1 MHISKTFTTF
11 AGEMLNLLNFENMKK
26 LFSLGLLLV
35 WALAIQAQNYPQ
47 PFGIKVGQSTKEE
60 IKQKLTNLG
69 IEHEEDAEDNALIV
83 FEGDFGWL
91 GAPMKA
97 GMYIAFDDT
106 LNLAMFMGENQQDG
120 VAEKFMKD
128 VRVKYNENEAVLP
141 ELASTILDELE
152 LSGKIDSW
160 SQDGDICMIAFA
172 NNEVY
177 GVALC
182 ESTTLYGL
190 AILSILDEEIDA
202 AADSTIIEEVVEAVE
217 ADTTEVDEEISD
229 EEFFELLLQL
239 AEEIELEEETTTS
252 TATIATTREELELAI
267 AIVSELFAGEK
278 VDYMTTC
285 LDVTF
290 DGTNVTYIF
299 EVDETYASIEEVDMQ
314 QLKQTQAQI
323 LQTNVL
329 SQGFAEKVK
338 KLGGKIKYKYIGS
351 ISGLEISYSLW

>member
-1 MHISKTFTTF
+1 
-11 AGEMLNLLNFENMKK
+11 MLNLLNFENMKK

-69 IEHEEDAEDNALIV
+69 IEHEEDAEDNALIL
-83 FEGDFGWL
+83 FESDFGWI
-91 GAPMKA
+91 GTPMKV
-97 GMYIAFDDT
+97 GMYIAFGDT
-106 LNLAMFMGENQQDG
+106 LNLAMFLGQNHQDG

-128 VRVKYNENEAVLP
+128 VRIKYNENEAVQP
-141 ELASTILDELE
+141 EIASVILDQF
-152 LSGKIDSW
+152 DSTGMKDVW
-160 SQDGDICMIAFA
+160 SQDGDICMIAFT
-172 NNEVY
+172 NDEVY

-182 ESTTLYGL
+182 ENATLYGL
-190 AILSILDEEIDA
+190 ALLSALAEIEEELDEA
-202 AADSTIIEEVVEAVE
+202 AVDSTATVEAVE
-217 ADTTEVDEEISD
+217 AVEVEADTTDISEEISD

-252 TATIATTREELELAI
+252 TATIAATREELELAI

-290 DGTNVTYIF
+290 DGTNVTYVF

>member
-1 MHISKTFTTF
+1 
-11 AGEMLNLLNFENMKK
+11 MKK
-26 LFSLGLLLV
+26 LLSLGLLLV

-47 PFGIKVGQSTKEE
+47 PFSIKVGQSTKTD
-60 IKQKLTNLG
+60 IQQKLTNLG
-69 IEHEEDAEDNALIV
+69 ITYEEDAEDNALIV

-91 GAPMKA
+91 GAPMEA
-97 GMYIAFDDT
+97 GMYIAFGDT
-106 LNLAMFMGENQQDG
+106 LNLAMFMGENHQDG

-128 VRVKYNENEAVLP
+128 VRIKYNENEAVEP
-141 ELASTILDELE
+141 EIASVILDQF
-152 LSGKIDSW
+152 DSTGMKDVW
-160 SQDGDICMIAFA
+160 SQNGDICMIAFA
-172 NNEVY
+172 NDEVY
-177 GVALC
+177 GVTLC
-182 ESTTLYGL
+182 ESATLYGL
-190 AILSILDEEIDA
+190 ALLSALAEIEEELDEA
-202 AADSTIIEEVVEAVE
+202 AVDSTAIVEEVAVEVAVE
-217 ADTTEVDEEISD
+217 A
-229 EEFFELLLQL
+229 
-239 AEEIELEEETTTS
+239 EETTIA
-252 TATIATTREELELAI
+252 ATRKELELAI
-267 AIVSELFAGEK
+267 AIVSEWFAGEK

-314 QLKQTQAQI
+314 QLRQTQVQI